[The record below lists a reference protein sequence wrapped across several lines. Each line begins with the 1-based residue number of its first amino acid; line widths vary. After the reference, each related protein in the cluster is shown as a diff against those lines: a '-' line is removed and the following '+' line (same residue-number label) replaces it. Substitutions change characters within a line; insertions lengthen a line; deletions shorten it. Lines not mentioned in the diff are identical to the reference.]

1 MNSIKINVKVNLSV
15 EILDNDSL
23 VKSIMELF
31 ERKQGFSFQELGDL
45 IKDDS
50 VHYMRKMD
58 YNSNFNSTGRGGIE
72 IDVVCVKKPKFL
84 KG

>member
-1 MNSIKINVKVNLSV
+1 MSIKINVKVNLSV
-15 EILDNDSL
+15 EIMDSESL
-23 VKSIMELF
+23 AKSIMELL

-50 VHYMRKMD
+50 IHYLRKMD
-58 YNSNFNSTGRGGIE
+58 YTNNFNSTGRGGIQ
-72 IDVVCVKKPKFL
+72 IDVVCIAKPKFL